1 MKYSKLFGKTIKDTP
16 KDATLTSHKLLY
28 RAGFIRESVAG
39 RYYLLPLGMRIHQKI
54 QGIIKEEMDK
64 AGAQEM
70 ITPVLHP
77 KALWAETNRT
87 NSVGFELMSIKDRN
101 EAEFVLGGTAEEML
115 VDLVRK
121 FQISYKDLPFN
132 LYQFSTKFRDEL
144 RARGGL
150 LRLREF
156 TMKDG
161 YSFHATEED
170 FKKEYNNMAQAYE
183 NIFQKMGLNALR
195 VLADNGYIGGEYCHE
210 FDVESEIGESRFF
223 VNSDGTYRVHED
235 IAKFIPDKKNVTEE
249 EKLLQEVDAR
259 RGTTMEDGVALHN
272 LPLWQQIK
280 DVLFVDEKGRF
291 ILSIIRGDYDVNE
304 VKLLHVIKSYRLRHA
319 TLEEIREKIHSEPGF
334 ISPVGIK
341 EIIEKDVELII
352 VADESLSTIKNA
364 YGGANKNF
372 RDLLNMNMGRDYKA
386 DVIADIALAKEGFM
400 APDGSGPLIAKKGIE
415 VGNIFQ
421 LGFHY
426 SSKMKGAGFR
436 DIDGVQK
443 PYYMGCYGI
452 GLARTMAAIVEVS
465 HDENGIV
472 WPESVAPFQV
482 HLVGLD
488 LEKAQKVYKLLQAQG
503 IEVLY
508 DDREDVSAGAKFAD
522 ADLIGIPIRVI
533 VSKKTE
539 DKLEVKKRSEKET
552 YFLTLEELI
561 KI

>member
-1 MKYSKLFGKTIKDTP
+1 M
-16 KDATLTSHKLLY
+16 
-28 RAGFIRESVAG
+28 
-39 RYYLLPLGMRIHQKI
+39 
-54 QGIIKEEMDK
+54 
-64 AGAQEM
+64 
-70 ITPVLHP
+70 
-77 KALWAETNRT
+77 
-87 NSVGFELMSIKDRN
+87 
-101 EAEFVLGGTAEEML
+101 
-115 VDLVRK
+115 
-121 FQISYKDLPFN
+121 
-132 LYQFSTKFRDEL
+132 
-144 RARGGL
+144 
-150 LRLREF
+150 
-156 TMKDG
+156 
-161 YSFHATEED
+161 
-170 FKKEYNNMAQAYE
+170 
-183 NIFQKMGLNALR
+183 
-195 VLADNGYIGGEYCHE
+195 
-210 FDVESEIGESRFF
+210 
-223 VNSDGTYRVHED
+223 
-235 IAKFIPDKKNVTEE
+235 
-249 EKLLQEVDAR
+249 
-259 RGTTMEDGVALHN
+259 
-272 LPLWQQIK
+272 
-280 DVLFVDEKGRF
+280 
-291 ILSIIRGDYDVNE
+291 
-304 VKLLHVIKSYRLRHA
+304 
-319 TLEEIREKIHSEPGF
+319 
-334 ISPVGIK
+334 
-341 EIIEKDVELII
+341 
-352 VADESLSTIKNA
+352 ADESLSTIKNA